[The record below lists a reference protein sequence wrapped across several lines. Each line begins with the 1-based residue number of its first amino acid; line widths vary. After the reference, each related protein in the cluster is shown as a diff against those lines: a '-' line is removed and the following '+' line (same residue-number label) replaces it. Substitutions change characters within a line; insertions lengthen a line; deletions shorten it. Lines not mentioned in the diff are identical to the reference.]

1 MRIYADL
8 QIHSRYSGATSE
20 KMTLREIAYYAKLKG
35 LNLIGT
41 GDALHP
47 GWLKELKNELVELAD
62 SGFFTIKDNPDS
74 PLFVSQ
80 TEVATVHEYDKKIR
94 RIHHV
99 ILMPNLH
106 IAEQLSDIFGR
117 FGDVSVDGRP
127 VLNASPA
134 EIVEI
139 VMSLDK
145 DNFIFPAH
153 AWTPWWS
160 IFGAIGGVNRVEECY
175 EDMSR
180 HIYAIETG
188 LSSDPPMNWRISWL
202 DKYLLISSSDSHSPY
217 PFRLGREAVV
227 LELERPSYR
236 EMIEAMR
243 KKDQSKV
250 LMTLEV
256 PPSYGKYHWSGHRKC
271 GVGPVPPSEAAKLNY
286 RCPRC
291 GRKLTKGVE
300 DRVEELAD
308 REMGYRPAGAIDYK
322 YILPLQELI
331 ALSLGI
337 DYTVESRLQSKKIWE
352 IYMDLVKKLGPEYE
366 ILLNIPIERIV
377 KAGGQSLANLIK
389 KMRYNELR
397 IIPGYDGVYGKLLID
412 GDEPARRLDSRK
424 NSDHQLEDYF
434 V

>member
-1 MRIYADL
+1 LRIYADL